1 MAIELAAWLAPYTKV
16 EESFNVQAV
25 HDLLYR
31 RADLAGYDHL
41 AFPGVVPRT
50 FLGALALAGAAA
62 PAVAVAGAL
71 GAGKLAALRLVRLTL
86 GLLSFASFAGL
97 AGALERRF
105 RLGTLFLLVTAA
117 QFHLPFYASRPLPNT
132 WALILSNLAFRELL
146 LGHAGRMMGLLVL
159 GTVAFRCDLL
169 LLTGPATLLAVGT
182 GQIGFLRAAAVGV
195 AAGLAALLATV
206 LVDSAFWG
214 RPVWPEGEVLFF
226 NTVENRSSEWGVSA
240 WHWYFSSALSRALL
254 GALPFVPVG
263 LALDRR
269 VRWLGLLALLFAGLY
284 SLLGHKELRFLFPA
298 LPLLNVAAAAG
309 VRGVLTWAGRRGR
322 AARAAARLGVAGA
335 LGASALVAAAMLHAS
350 RLNYPGGAA
359 LERLHAG
366 LGPGEPLDLHIGVL
380 PAMTGVSRFGEE
392 AGTAAG
398 GARAYSKEEGE
409 GVDLTRF
416 SHLLSGRPS
425 VPGFERVEAVPG
437 FAGLRVGKDPGA
449 ALQGLL
455 AGRLP
460 VEFVTEPQVFVHK
473 RRPPP

>member
-206 LVDSAFWG
+206 LVD
-214 RPVWPEGEVLFF
+214 
-226 NTVENRSSEWGVSA
+226 
-240 WHWYFSSALSRALL
+240 
-254 GALPFVPVG
+254 
-263 LALDRR
+263 
-269 VRWLGLLALLFAGLY
+269 
-284 SLLGHKELRFLFPA
+284 
-298 LPLLNVAAAAG
+298 
-309 VRGVLTWAGRRGR
+309 
-322 AARAAARLGVAGA
+322 
-335 LGASALVAAAMLHAS
+335 
-350 RLNYPGGAA
+350 
-359 LERLHAG
+359 
-366 LGPGEPLDLHIGVL
+366 
-380 PAMTGVSRFGEE
+380 
-392 AGTAAG
+392 
-398 GARAYSKEEGE
+398 
-409 GVDLTRF
+409 
-416 SHLLSGRPS
+416 
-425 VPGFERVEAVPG
+425 
-437 FAGLRVGKDPGA
+437 
-449 ALQGLL
+449 
-455 AGRLP
+455 
-460 VEFVTEPQVFVHK
+460 
-473 RRPPP
+473 